1 MELLSAA
8 AVLLGGLAIMRRAP
22 RGAAP
27 HARRWKQDAEAAGC
41 DTDIQVRPPRLKPAA
56 GRRRARGAPAR
67 ACCSA
72 RSAARLGRWPGSAL
86 LQRRSGPA
94 AAGGTL
100 SAARAGCE
108 LERALR

>member
-1 MELLSAA
+1 VELLSAA

-41 DTDIQVRPPRLKPAA
+41 DTDIQVRPPRLAP
-56 GRRRARGAPAR
+56 RRGPPPSAPAR
-67 ACCSA
+67 ACRNA